1 MKRLFGNLRLLP
13 DALLKTS
20 TTGRNAATAVEC
32 PNCGTLT
39 RNVDCKAN
47 VAGRAGGSSAGG
59 GGGGGS
65 NSSSSSRAVPGST
78 LSAARHRGGQ
88 QQHCGV
94 SSHAAVRPQPASQ
107 QQQAA
112 AAAGMAVREAQ
123 RQGAAGSN
131 MANLLLAGGLGTAGG
146 IAIASM

>member
-20 TTGRNAATAVEC
+20 TNGRNAATAIEC
-32 PNCGTLT
+32 PNCGTLA
-39 RNVDCKAN
+39 RSVDCKAN

-59 GGGGGS
+59 G
-65 NSSSSSRAVPGST
+65 SSSGSSSRAVPGST
-78 LSAARHRGGQ
+78 LSAARHRGGPQ
-88 QQHCGV
+88 QQCGV